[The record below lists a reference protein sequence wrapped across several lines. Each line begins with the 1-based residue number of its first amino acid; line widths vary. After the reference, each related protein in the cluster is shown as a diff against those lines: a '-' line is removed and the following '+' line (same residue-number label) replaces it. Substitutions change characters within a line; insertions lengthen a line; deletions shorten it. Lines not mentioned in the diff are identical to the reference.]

1 MGKKIKTCIIGDTAV
16 GKTSILTRIIE
27 NNFKEQ
33 VNSTV
38 GVDYKYQERKVNGE
52 DVGVELWD
60 TSGQDKYR
68 SVAKNFFRNSDGVII
83 VFSMSEDTSLTGLEY
98 WMNQIK
104 DNLDSDVPKILL
116 ANKCDLTKEFSEEAK
131 KMVEKI
137 RADENIKMFKV
148 SAKTGVNI
156 KEAYEYLLSDS
167 LDYVKKKVF
176 QESVIIKPRAETKKG
191 CC

>member
-16 GKTSILTRIIE
+16 GKTSILMRIIE
-27 NNFKEQ
+27 GNFKEQ

-83 VFSMSEDTSLTGLEY
+83 VFSLSEDTSLTGLEY

-116 ANKCDLTKEFSEEAK
+116 ANKCDLTKEFSE
-131 KMVEKI
+131 
-137 RADENIKMFKV
+137 
-148 SAKTGVNI
+148 
-156 KEAYEYLLSDS
+156 
-167 LDYVKKKVF
+167 
-176 QESVIIKPRAETKKG
+176 
-191 CC
+191 

>member
-1 MGKKIKTCIIGDTAV
+1 
-16 GKTSILTRIIE
+16 
-27 NNFKEQ
+27 
-33 VNSTV
+33 
-38 GVDYKYQERKVNGE
+38 VDYKYQERKVNGE

-116 ANKCDLTKEFSEEAK
+116 ANKCDLTKEFSE
-131 KMVEKI
+131 
-137 RADENIKMFKV
+137 
-148 SAKTGVNI
+148 
-156 KEAYEYLLSDS
+156 
-167 LDYVKKKVF
+167 
-176 QESVIIKPRAETKKG
+176 
-191 CC
+191 